1 MSQGHYITLMAYLS
15 AIRDP
20 RSSRGRR
27 YEWCYLLA
35 LVAAATLAGQKGLT
49 EIAYWVWKHR
59 EELVCSLQPQR
70 GRVPSYATLRRLLD
84 AINIEE
90 LEAQTAAFGQRLD
103 QEETQLGRIE
113 TQQGESLH
121 AQAVDGKT
129 VRGASAYG
137 ETTHLVTLVRHGS
150 GSVLG
155 QQRVATKID
164 ERKAAHALLIPELLK
179 GSVTTADALHTQVK
193 LAKQILAAKGHYLMV
208 VKENQPMLY
217 HDIAEAFAALPS
229 ANRLDAEYWRYQ
241 SFESCQRGHGRLER
255 RTLESIIIPHNYL
268 CFPNVVQVL
277 RRTYWCQQRRTGVV
291 LQKSHFGITSLSR
304 KQVTLAQLEQLW
316 RGHWTIENCLHYVR
330 DVSLGEDACQVHS
343 GSMPQAL
350 ASFRNAIVTLVRHE
364 GWSFVPNATRHFE
377 HHLQQALRLIGALAT

>member
-1 MSQGHYITLMAYLS
+1 M
-15 AIRDP
+15 
-20 RSSRGRR
+20 RGRR

-59 EELVCSLQPQR
+59 EELICKLQPRR

-84 AINIEE
+84 DINIEE
-90 LEAQTAAFGQRLD
+90 LEAQTAAFGQRLA
-103 QEETQLGRIE
+103 QEEPESGRIE
-113 TQQGESLH
+113 TQQGEYLY

-137 ETTHLVTLVRHGS
+137 ETTHLVSLVRHGS

-164 ERKAAHALLIPELLK
+164 ERKAAHALLVPALLK

-193 LAKQILAAKGHYLMV
+193 LAKQILAAAGHYLMV

-217 HDIAEAFAALPS
+217 NDIAEAFAAMPPT
-229 ANRLDAEYWRYQ
+229 NRLDAEYWSYQ
-241 SFESCQRGHGRLER
+241 SVENCRRGHGRLER
-255 RTLESIIIPHNYL
+255 RTLESIIIPDNYL

-291 LQKSHFGITSLSR
+291 LEKSHFGITSLSR

-316 RGHWTIENCLHYVR
+316 RGHWTIENCSHYIR
-330 DVSLGEDACQVHS
+330 DVSLGEDACKVRC

-350 ASFRNAIVTLVRHE
+350 AAFRNAIVTLIRHE

-377 HHLQQALRLIGALAT
+377 HHLQHALRLIGALAT